1 MDPINRYLSDI
12 FLNQK
17 YNPEDVL
24 VLVPNSKGPNNKDE
38 IYQKLDDQL
47 KLISIAS
54 KEIEPNKM
62 TITTYHSSKGLECK
76 VCLLLNVDNLSD
88 KKLVYVG
95 MTRASEKLC
104 IHSCSHGGGEIFKE
118 LLSCYE
124 ETTAPIKSDILTPEG
139 FDSVMEG

>member
-1 MDPINRYLSDI
+1 M
-12 FLNQK
+12 
-17 YNPEDVL
+17 
-24 VLVPNSKGPNNKDE
+24 LVPNSKGPNNKDE

-76 VCLLLNVDNLSD
+76 VCLLLNIDNLSD

-104 IHSCSHGGGEIFKE
+104 IHSCSYGEEKYSKSYCPATRKP
-118 LLSCYE
+118 LLQLKVIY
-124 ETTAPIKSDILTPEG
+124 
-139 FDSVMEG
+139 

>member
-1 MDPINRYLSDI
+1 
-12 FLNQK
+12 
-17 YNPEDVL
+17 
-24 VLVPNSKGPNNKDE
+24 
-38 IYQKLDDQL
+38 LDDQL

-76 VCLLLNVDNLSD
+76 VCILVNVDCLID

-104 IHSCSHGGGEIFKE
+104 IHSFSHSGGKIFKE

-124 ETTAPIKSDILTPEG
+124 EMIAPIKSDTLTFEG
-139 FDSVMEG
+139 FDSAIEG